1 MTVKEYLKEIRK
13 MDAVIRN
20 KLIEIQQLDD
30 MKYSITAPLGNEVV
44 QTSPNNDKIA
54 DLIAKIDELEEITA
68 NERSN
73 MLDARR
79 ERIKVIEQLPDA
91 NQYDL
96 LHMMYVQQKS
106 LKGASI
112 DIGVAYDTAKD
123 IHGKAL
129 EYIRKNVTVPGV
141 EFTRKPPTHTKS
153 PKKPPFFVV

>member
-13 MDAVIRN
+13 MDAFIKN
-20 KLIEIQQLDD
+20 KLIEIQQLED
-30 MKYSITAPLGNEVV
+30 MKYSITAQLENEAV
-44 QTSPNNDKIA
+44 QTSPNYDKLA
-54 DLIAKIDELEEITA
+54 DLIAKIEELEEIIV

-106 LKGASI
+106 LKEASI
-112 DIGVAYDTAKD
+112 DIGIPYDTAKD

-129 EYIRKNVTVPGV
+129 EYIRRNVTVPGV
-141 EFTRKPPTHTKS
+141 EFTRKPPSHPKS
-153 PKKPPFFVV
+153 PKKPPFIVV